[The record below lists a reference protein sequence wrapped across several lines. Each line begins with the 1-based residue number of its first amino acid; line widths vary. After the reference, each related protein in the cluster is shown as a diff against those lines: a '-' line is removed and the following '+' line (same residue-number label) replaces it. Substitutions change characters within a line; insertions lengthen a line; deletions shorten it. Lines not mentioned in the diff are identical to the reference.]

1 MAWSA
6 SLKKERKESRDLQNP
21 SQIIEETQYKGE
33 NKMGQWRERQ
43 TSTAGKESK
52 EWRNRVYEKIEKRMG
67 WLLHRI

>member
-6 SLKKERKESRDLQNP
+6 SLKKERNESRDLQNP